1 MSLVRRATS
10 PADRQAS
17 WRLRELVF
25 IGEQK
30 ISETVE
36 RDGLDELAWHLVAW
50 DGEDAVGTARILGLD
65 ADHEPVRLEQ
75 AIVAKIGRM
84 AVRADKRRLGIGR
97 QLLDAALELARRH
110 GIARAELS
118 AQEYVVPFYE
128 RAGFRAEGERY
139 EEAGIPHRR
148 MSCSLLPSSDGARGH
163 G

>member
-1 MSLVRRATS
+1 VNVVIRSAATA
-10 PADRQAS
+10 ADRLAS

-25 IGEQK
+25 IGEQG
-30 ISETVE
+30 ISEDVE
-36 RDGLDELAWHLVAW
+36 RDGLDDLAWHLVAW
-50 DGEDAVGTARILGLD
+50 DGEEPVGTARVLGLD
-65 ADHEPVRLEQ
+65 AEHRLVRPEQ
-75 AIVAKIGRM
+75 AAVAKIGRM
-84 AVRADKRRLGIGR
+84 AVLPTKRRLGIGR

-148 MSCSLLPSSDGARGH
+148 MSCSLLSG
-163 G
+163 